1 MAEEAALKSSN
12 FVLGGLT
19 QTAAQQRTARAPYGP
34 PGQQGYGYD
43 YSMSGAYP
51 SVAPPQVGGAMTI
64 DDVVVRTVGLLTLT
78 GVVGAVSWLF
88 LPPATQGVA
97 LFGSMIVGLILVL
110 AISFMRITNPYLI
123 SAYAVVEGV
132 FLGVVSK
139 FYETLFSGIVLQAA
153 VGTFAVFAGM
163 ALVYKSR
170 VIRVTNGFTKVMIGI
185 GFGIMGLFLLNL
197 VLALFGTDLGIFGD
211 PTDGKVELLPILLT
225 LGITVWGAL
234 TFLLDFNMVEEGV
247 RLGAPRKFAWYA
259 SFGILVGLIFMYLQL
274 LRLLSLLRE

>member
-19 QTAAQQRTARAPYGP
+19 QTAAQQRTAPAPYAP
-34 PGQQGYGYD
+34 PGQGYD

-64 DDVVVRTVGLLTLT
+64 DDVVVRTVGLLALA
-78 GVVGAVSWLF
+78 GAVGAVSWLL
-88 LPPATQGVA
+88 LPRATLGVA
-97 LFGSMIVGLILVL
+97 LFGSMITGFILLL

-123 SAYAVVEGV
+123 GAYAVVEGV
-132 FLGVVSK
+132 FLGVISK
-139 FYETLFSGIVLQAA
+139 FYEELFSGIVLQAA

-170 VIRVTNGFTKVMIGI
+170 VIRVTSGFTKVMIGI
-185 GFGIMGLFLLNL
+185 GFGIMGLFLVNL
-197 VLALFGTDLGIFGD
+197 VFALFGADLGIFGD
-211 PTDGKVELLPILLT
+211 PTDGKVEMLPILIT

-234 TFLLDFNMVEEGV
+234 SFLLDFKLVEEAV
-247 RLGAPRKFAWYA
+247 RIGAPRKFAWYA
-259 SFGILVGLIFMYLQL
+259 SFGIVVGLIFMYLQL
-274 LRLLSLLRE
+274 LRLLALLRE